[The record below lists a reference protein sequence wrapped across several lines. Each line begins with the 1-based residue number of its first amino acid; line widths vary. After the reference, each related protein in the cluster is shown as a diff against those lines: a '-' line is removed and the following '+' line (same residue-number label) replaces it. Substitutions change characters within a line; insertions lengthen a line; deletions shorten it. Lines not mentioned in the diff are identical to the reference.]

1 MQKKPDKNPGMK
13 KARDGDQR
21 HRKKTKIKISSAGRA
36 PFKVSFD
43 FSKRKMATNSRHKK
57 YNK

>member
-1 MQKKPDKNPGMK
+1 MK